1 MSLQVDDSA
10 QPRAGIKLH
19 TRGTVSNGV
28 TVGEIKKVL
37 LHATVYCGIPAGLDA
52 FKAANEVLK
61 EMGKVD

>member
-1 MSLQVDDSA
+1 MLSLAMLTARRKS
-10 QPRAGIKLH
+10 KLH
-19 TRGTVSNGV
+19 ARGAVSNGV
-28 TVGEIKKVL
+28 TVGEIKEVL